1 MQVLRS
7 FRAAQG
13 RPFASGV
20 GHHVQQGIEGHDFGI
35 LLAHVEQVRLVRA
48 STCRESVWPG
58 RARPLCV
65 YPAQVTYTGA
75 GSIEKASSFTC
86 R

>member
-1 MQVLRS
+1 MLHGHSRE
-7 FRAAQG
+7 AADQFDAMG
-13 RPFASGV
+13 ALV
-20 GHHVQQGIEGHDFGI
+20 DW
-35 LLAHVEQVRLVRA
+35 VEQGKAPGTLAA
-48 STCRESVWPG
+48 STRRESVWPG
-58 RARPLCV
+58 RTRPLCV